1 MHLSAS
7 YTTGPRAV
15 FCNAP
20 TGHTEAHAGC
30 WQFMHKRRLYR
41 SPWVSTAVSLWAE
54 IVSSAAILSLYGSP
68 QRSAHPPS
76 QALQPM
82 HRVLSY
88 TTGPRAVFCNAPTG
102 HTEAHAG
109 CWQFMHKR
117 RLYRS
122 PWVSTAVS
130 LWAEIVSS
138 AAILS
143 LYGSPQR
150 SAQPLSQ
157 ALQPMYRV
165 LSYSMAFD
173 ILRPSI
179 PF

>member
-30 WQFMHKRRLYR
+30 WQFMHRRRLYR
-41 SPWVSTAVSLWAE
+41 SPWVCTAVSLWAE

-88 TTGPRAVFCNAPTG
+88 
-102 HTEAHAG
+102 
-109 CWQFMHKR
+109 
-117 RLYRS
+117 
-122 PWVSTAVS
+122 
-130 LWAEIVSS
+130 
-138 AAILS
+138 
-143 LYGSPQR
+143 
-150 SAQPLSQ
+150 
-157 ALQPMYRV
+157 
-165 LSYSMAFD
+165 SMAFD
-173 ILRPSI
+173 IMRPSI
-179 PF
+179 PFYPTLMPNVLVFFLFLLVVG